1 MIDEFSRMSLQR
13 FRASRSI
20 PPLTR
25 HPLTAVGGQPLQTH
39 PAELPQT
46 VIPASVVSSRWLQRG
61 IGSRK
66 ISEDAADLKLLNR
79 ITCCHNFATEYM
91 RSERLA
97 ARGRKR
103 VPRQR
108 RDEAKRNLGERIYSR
123 AV

>member
-1 MIDEFSRMSLQR
+1 MSLQR

-20 PPLTR
+20 PPLAR

-46 VIPASVVSSRWLQRG
+46 VIPASVVSIRWLQGG

-79 ITCCHNFATEYM
+79 KHATTTSRLNICVRRGWPPAAVSGCRASGGM
-91 RSERLA
+91 KRSGTSENA
-97 ARGRKR
+97 YI
-103 VPRQR
+103 Q
-108 RDEAKRNLGERIYSR
+108 EQYEQT
-123 AV
+123 

>member
-1 MIDEFSRMSLQR
+1 MSSAADGCKAAL
-13 FRASRSI
+13 A
-20 PPLTR
+20 P
-25 HPLTAVGGQPLQTH
+25 
-39 PAELPQT
+39 
-46 VIPASVVSSRWLQRG
+46 
-61 IGSRK
+61 RK